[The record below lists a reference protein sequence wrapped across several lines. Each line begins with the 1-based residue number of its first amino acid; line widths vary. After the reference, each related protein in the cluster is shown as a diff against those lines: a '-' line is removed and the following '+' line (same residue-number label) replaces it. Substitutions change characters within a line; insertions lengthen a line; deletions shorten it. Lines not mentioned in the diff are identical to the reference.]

1 MKGPHYVCEVSPA
14 STTWFPKG
22 ISLRVN
28 LFQFILEI
36 DWLLMFP
43 CLFIFLFF
51 TLWFSQINSPA
62 CVCKKYIFF
71 FEVFFLL
78 LPKLIGLSCVLS
90 INTYLGWIPM
100 IKILQK
106 ISLNIL
112 FCGFNCFVYN
122 IQQLFS
128 HKLWNWFTTVNRLCI
143 ILLIHWFVFV

>member
-62 CVCKKYIFF
+62 CVCKKIHIFLRGFLFTFTKTNWFILCAIYQYLFRMDSNDKDFTKNF
-71 FEVFFLL
+71 FEYTFLRF
-78 LPKLIGLSCVLS
+78 
-90 INTYLGWIPM
+90 
-100 IKILQK
+100 Q
-106 ISLNIL
+106 L
-112 FCGFNCFVYN
+112 FCLQHPTT
-122 IQQLFS
+122 I
-128 HKLWNWFTTVNRLCI
+128 FT
-143 ILLIHWFVFV
+143 